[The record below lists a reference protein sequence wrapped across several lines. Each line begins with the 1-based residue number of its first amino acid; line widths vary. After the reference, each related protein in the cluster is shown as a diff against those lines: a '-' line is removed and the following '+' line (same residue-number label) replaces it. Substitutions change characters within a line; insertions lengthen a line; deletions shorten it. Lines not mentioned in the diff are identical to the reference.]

1 MAETGPIKGKIK
13 FKIVSPL
20 ALVAET
26 EVDKVLLPLAA
37 GETLILPR
45 HAPLFAALKGGKIV
59 TTNAGQEKVYFVSSG
74 IVEIR
79 RDICAVCAWGMTEKD
94 LKTDEI
100 RIRLENLKNYSTHSS
115 LEKQMLD
122 ELISFL
128 VEIQKT
134 CNLNEI

>member
-1 MAETGPIKGKIK
+1 MEETGPTKGKIK

-26 EVDKVLLPLAA
+26 EVDKVLLPLTA

-79 RDICAVCAWGMTEKD
+79 RDICAVCAWGMAEKD
-94 LKTDEI
+94 IKSDEV
-100 RIRLENLKNYSTHSS
+100 RTRLESLKSYSPHSPM
-115 LEKQMLD
+115 ERKITD
-122 ELISFL
+122 DLIRFWKGT
-128 VEIQKT
+128 I
-134 CNLNEI
+134 